1 MNKKFKYTSL
11 VAAGLVTV
19 GLVGGTFAWF
29 TSSDSVTN
37 NFLTGQTDTPNKPN
51 SGVEIGEKF
60 TQNSQLLPGVDVNK
74 DVQVHNTANY
84 DQFVKVHFEVKFYK
98 TNENGAKVGEPIT
111 EVTINDQ
118 TVNLDPSQVILKMT
132 NLGSSDKQWLAVG
145 TSVEGQQPWQYSTYY
160 YVGKVAAK
168 GATKDS
174 KLIDYT
180 SNLLDS
186 VTLAETAGDA
196 YKNLAIDVKV
206 VADSIQAAG
215 GAYASSTGWNLST
228 PDKLVAAYQR
238 LETATEATQPIGDKL
253 PQAE

>member
-37 NFLTGQTDTPNKPN
+37 NFLTGQTDNPNKPN
-51 SGVEIGEKF
+51 SGVEIGEEF
-60 TQNSQLLPGVDVNK
+60 EQNSQLLPGVDVNK

-84 DQFVKVHFEVKFYK
+84 DQFVKVRFEVEFYK
-98 TNENGAKVGEPIT
+98 TDATGAKVGDPIT
-111 EVTINDQ
+111 EVTIDGK
-118 TVNLDPSQVILKMT
+118 TVKLDPSQVILNMT
-132 NLGSSDKQWLAVG
+132 NLGSSDQQWLAVG
-145 TSVEGQQPWQYSTYY
+145 TPVEGQQSWQYSTYY

-168 GATKDS
+168 GTTIDS

-186 VTLAETAGDA
+186 VTLAKTAGDA

-215 GAYASSTGWNLST
+215 GAYASSTGWNLSI
-228 PDKLVAAYQR
+228 PEELVTAYKR
-238 LETATEATQPIGDKL
+238 LETAKEATQPIGDKL
-253 PQAE
+253 SQAE